1 MRTLAAV
8 FLTASLGGI
17 AHGMTAADPHA
28 LARAAAEKLA
38 AARGLRPEAS
48 STDFQGQD
56 LYCVTLSASELRRFG
71 YRGHAFFC
79 ENSGTGEVLGAV
91 LGPRGGV
98 RCLISGSRTDAACFS
113 FDICGFADGVCIQ

>member
-8 FLTASLGGI
+8 FLAASLGGI
-17 AHGMTAADPHA
+17 AHGTTAADPHA

-38 AARGLRPEAS
+38 AARAVRPQAR
-48 STDFQGQD
+48 STDFPGVN
-56 LYCVTLSASELRRFG
+56 LHCVTLSASDLRHLG

-79 ENSGTGEVLGAV
+79 EDNGTGEVLGAV

-98 RCLISGSRTDAACFS
+98 RCLISGSRSDAACYS
-113 FDICGFADGVCIQ
+113 FDICGFQDGVCLQ